1 MDNFT
6 HSFAGLLQAELTLQY
21 YLHRK
26 KKISLSPGWLS
37 LTCVLANNLPD
48 SDLFFS
54 WLPPQPLNYLLHHRG
69 ITHTVL
75 AAPFLAI
82 FATALLA
89 LIMRN
94 KKCAPLLFFSLVT
107 GSLVHIFL
115 DSFNIYGVHPFWPWY
130 NGWICGD
137 SLFILE
143 PTLWCLG
150 AVLLHSRLSQS
161 KLRYLLLGFCLSL
174 PFALYFV
181 GFYHPIGFLILAL
194 IPVLGY
200 STDPRLLVL
209 RNLFGWL
216 SILFIFAL
224 CSHWNKLQVRQH
236 FTARTMEIAADPVPS
251 NPFCWNTLVLIRESE
266 QKWSVHSGSSS
277 LIPSL
282 IPAKTCPNKHLK
294 GGLKGDQKSPD
305 NSPQIYWRQ
314 SYSIDVTQMLELF
327 KAREDFAAWLRF
339 ARLPIVR
346 DKIAQ
351 DLRFSILRQ
360 PNFASLVLDQEVK
373 KGGLWP
379 TPWTHKAYREIEK
392 RAITK

>member
-21 YLHRK
+21 YLHRRK
-26 KKISLSPGWLS
+26 EISLSPGWLS
-37 LTCVLANNLPD
+37 LTCILANNLPD
-48 SDLFFS
+48 SDLLFS
-54 WLPPQPLNYLLHHRG
+54 WLTPQPLNYLLHHRG

-75 AAPFLAI
+75 AAPLLAI
-82 FATALLA
+82 LATALLI

-94 KKCAPLLFFSLVT
+94 RKCAPLLFFSLAT

-130 NGWICGD
+130 NGWIYGD

-150 AVLLHSRLSQS
+150 AVLLYSRLSQS
-161 KLRYLLLGFCLSL
+161 KLRFLLLGFCLSL

-181 GFYHPIGFLILAL
+181 GFYHPVGFLVLAL

-200 STDPRLLVL
+200 STDPRLLAL
-209 RNLFGWL
+209 RNLFGWMT
-216 SILFIFAL
+216 ILFIFAL
-224 CSHWNKLQVRQH
+224 CSYWNKLQVRQH
-236 FTARTMEIAADPVPS
+236 FTAGTMEIATDPVPS
-251 NPFCWNTLVLIRESE
+251 SPFCWNTLVLIRESE

-277 LIPSL
+277 LIPTL

-294 GGLKGDQKSPD
+294 GGLKGDQRSPD

-314 SYSIDVTQMLELF
+314 SYSIDVEQMLELF

-360 PNFASLVLDQEVK
+360 PNFASLVLGEEVK

-379 TPWTHKAYREIEK
+379 TTWTHKAYREIEK
-392 RAITK
+392 RAKTK